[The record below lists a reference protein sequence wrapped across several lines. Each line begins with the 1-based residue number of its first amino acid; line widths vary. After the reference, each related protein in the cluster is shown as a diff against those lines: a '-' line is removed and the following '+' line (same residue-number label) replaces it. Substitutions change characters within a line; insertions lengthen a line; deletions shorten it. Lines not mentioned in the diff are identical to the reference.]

1 MDYKKSMKGGKKMG
15 GASKKHDGGT
25 TKPNVR
31 TAAKNNPGGTKKA
44 KAVSGGKP
52 SRKLW

>member
-1 MDYKKSMKGGKKMG
+1 MDYKKSAKGGKKMSQKSQKFDG
-15 GASKKHDGGT
+15 GSDKPKVRAASK
-25 TKPNVR
+25 V
-31 TAAKNNPGGTKKA
+31 NPGGTKKA